1 MSNMML
7 FLSFLVI
14 LAATMQETH
23 AVEFSV
29 TNNVP
34 TTPGG
39 IRFANEIG
47 LDYTKQ
53 TLISATNFIWST
65 FQENTDAD
73 RKNVAQV
80 SLFIDTMGGVAYT
93 SNNEIHVS
101 ANYIQSYSGDV
112 KTEITGVVYHEM
124 THVWQWDGRPQTAAP
139 GGLIEGVAD
148 YVRLKAG
155 YAPSHWVQPGQGDR
169 WDQGY
174 DVTARF
180 LDYCDSLKNGFVA
193 ELNKKIR
200 NGYSAD
206 YFVQLLGK
214 TVDQLWSDY
223 KAKYNN

>member
-1 MSNMML
+1 MSNMM

-39 IRFANEIG
+39 IRFTNEIG

-80 SLFIDTMGGVAYT
+80 NLFIDSINVPAYT
-93 SNNEIHVS
+93 SNNEIHVN
-101 ANYIQSYSGDV
+101 ANYIQGYSGDV

-124 THVWQWDGRPQTAAP
+124 TH
-139 GGLIEGVAD
+139 
-148 YVRLKAG
+148 
-155 YAPSHWVQPGQGDR
+155 PGQGDR
-169 WDQGY
+169 WDHGY

-200 NGYSAD
+200 NGYNAD

-214 TVDQLWSDY
+214 TVDQLWSD
-223 KAKYNN
+223 